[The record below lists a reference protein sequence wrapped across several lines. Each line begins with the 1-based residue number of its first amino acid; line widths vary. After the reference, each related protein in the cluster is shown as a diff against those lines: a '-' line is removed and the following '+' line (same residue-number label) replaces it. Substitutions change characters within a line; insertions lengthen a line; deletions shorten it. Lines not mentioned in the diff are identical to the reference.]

1 MAKRNKKMIVVFMTG
16 ISACFLLFIGL
27 QTSIITT
34 QVKNATT
41 KQYIEFCRQIVQ
53 ARADEITYWNDIYV
67 NDLRIFT
74 DNPVVKTGDL
84 EKITAFIAENR
95 SMKSSVFANS
105 FFCDPTGTTHQ
116 LGKEASTHISDRT
129 YFKEIMH
136 NGKDTFIDD
145 PILSRALSSY
155 VYMVSRAVKNNQG
168 KTVGFFAG
176 SVKPDTIAAITDS
189 IRVGQE
195 GRAFILAGNGTV
207 LAHWNP
213 DIIMKA
219 NYLTDQFEGTRGL
232 FDIAVAM
239 VQGEST
245 YGYYKDKGGKK
256 LVVFAPIKGT
266 SWSLGLEVPV
276 SQINAS
282 SHIVIV
288 TIVLLNLFIIVVLLG
303 FCIVSISRIVKPL
316 QVVENT
322 IIGIAQGDADLTQ
335 RINVVR
341 NDEIGRLV
349 SGFNLFSE
357 KLHTIVSSVMQ
368 SKNRLSAIEGDL
380 KQSVDNTGCS
390 ITEILCNIE
399 SVSHLVETQAEGVE
413 ETAGAVTKI
422 ADNINSLEQM
432 IQNQAAGVSE
442 ASAAVEQMIG
452 NINSVDSSI
461 VKMATEFN
469 QLATEAREGIEKQS
483 NVNDVIHTIASQS
496 EMLQEANAAIAGIA
510 SQTNMLAMNAAI
522 EAAHAGDAGR
532 GFSVVADEIRKLSE
546 TSSEQSRTIGE
557 ELNKIVTA
565 LESVVVSSQDSE
577 ETFNNLSVRLMQ
589 TDQIMRQLREAM
601 VEQQSGSKQILSAL
615 HTMNESTQQ
624 VRSASVE
631 MASGNKTVL
640 DEIKMLQDSTS
651 VIKNSMGEMTA
662 GARTINETGSQLHSI
677 SREVSDSIKEIGK
690 QIDLFK
696 V

>member
-1 MAKRNKKMIVVFMTG
+1 MAQRNKKMVAVFMTG
-16 ISACFLLFIGL
+16 ISICFLLFIGL

-41 KQYIEFCRQIVQ
+41 RQYIESCQQIVQ
-53 ARADEITYWNDIYV
+53 ARADEITYWNNIYV

-74 DNPVVKTGDL
+74 DNPAVKTADIA
-84 EKITAFIAENR
+84 KITAWIDENR
-95 SMKSSVFANS
+95 SMKNNVFANS
-105 FFCDPTGTTHQ
+105 FFCDQTGTTYQ
-116 LGKEASTHISDRT
+116 LGKEASTHVADRT
-129 YFKEIMH
+129 YFKEIMR
-136 NGKDTFIDD
+136 NGKDTYVDD
-145 PILSRALSSY
+145 PIFSRALSSY
-155 VYMVSRAVKNNQG
+155 VYMISRAVKDQQG
-168 KTVGFFAG
+168 KTIGFFAG
-176 SVKPDTIAAITDS
+176 SVRPDTIAVITDA
-189 IRVGQE
+189 IKVGQN

-213 DIIMKA
+213 EIIMKA

-232 FDIAVAM
+232 FDIALSM
-239 VQGEST
+239 VSRVSS
-245 YGYYKDKGGKK
+245 YGYYKDTSGKK
-256 LVVFAPIKGT
+256 LVVFAPINGT

-276 SQINAS
+276 AQINAS
-282 SHIVIV
+282 SHLVIV

-303 FCIVSISRIVKPL
+303 FCIVSISRMVKPL
-316 QVVENT
+316 QIVENT

-349 SGFNLFSE
+349 NGFNLFSD

-368 SKNRLSAIEGDL
+368 TKNRLSSIEGDL

-399 SVSHLVETQAEGVE
+399 SVSHMVETQAEGVE

-422 ADNINSLEQM
+422 ADNINSLEHM

-442 ASAAVEQMIG
+442 ASAAVEEMIG
-452 NINSVDSSI
+452 NINAVDTSI

-469 QLATEAREGIEKQS
+469 QLATEAREGIDKQS
-483 NVNDVIHTIASQS
+483 NVNDIIRTIASQS

-510 SQTNMLAMNAAI
+510 EQTNLLAMNAAI

-565 LESVVVSSQDSE
+565 LESVVISSQDSE

-589 TDQIMRQLREAM
+589 TDEIMRQLREAM

-624 VRSASVE
+624 VRSASEE

-640 DEIKMLQDSTS
+640 DEIKLLQDSTT
-651 VIKNSMGEMTA
+651 VIKDSMSEMNA

-677 SREVSDSIKEIGK
+677 SREVSASIKEIGK

-696 V
+696 I